1 MEKLTQCDK
10 ILRHLTDYG
19 SITSLT
25 AVNEYGILRLA
36 ARISDLKRRGHEID
50 SRIVIGKNRYQEAT
64 HYTEYTLRSKEV
76 RACRIEL

>member
-1 MEKLTQCDK
+1 MEKMTQCDK

-36 ARISDLKRRGHEID
+36 ARISDLKRRGHAID
-50 SRIVIGKNRYQEAT
+50 SRIVLGKNRYQEAT
-64 HYTEYTLRSKEV
+64 HYTEYTLKTEEV
-76 RACRIEL
+76 QVCQIE

>member
-1 MEKLTQCDK
+1 MEKMTQCDK
-10 ILRHLTDYG
+10 IMRHLIDYG

-36 ARISDLKRRGHEID
+36 ARISDLKKRGHAIE
-50 SRIVIGKNRYQEAT
+50 SRTIFGKNRYQEAT
-64 HYTEYTLRSKEV
+64 HYTEYTLKSEEV